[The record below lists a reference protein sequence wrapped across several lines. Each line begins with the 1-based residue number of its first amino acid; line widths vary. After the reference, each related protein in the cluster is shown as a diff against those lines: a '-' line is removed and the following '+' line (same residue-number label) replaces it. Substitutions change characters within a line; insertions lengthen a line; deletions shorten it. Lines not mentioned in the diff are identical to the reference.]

1 MGGAAALLFIPV
13 VAFYLMRPVEASVAA
28 SWRGDAAEV
37 VYASGVVEPRTWA
50 KVASLQ
56 RKRIIDL
63 CRCEGKAVS
72 KGDIL
77 AKLDD
82 VEERAQ
88 LAELTARRDRLKM
101 DVERAR
107 TLLERNVGSR
117 VTLDEKVTQMQEAEA
132 RIAAQQDRIFD
143 LVLRAPMDGI
153 VLRQDG
159 EVGEIAGTGS
169 SDVLFWVGQPK
180 PLRVVADVNE
190 EDIVRVAQ
198 GQKVLLRHDGARG
211 VALSAVVDEV
221 TPKGDPASKTFR
233 VSFALPDDTPLRIG
247 MSVEANIVAREAK
260 GVMLVPAD
268 AVREGRLAVVEGGR
282 VRWRKVE
289 TGIRGG
295 RAIEILSP
303 MAAGAQVVSPARPE
317 LKEGARVRT
326 RQEQRP

>member
-1 MGGAAALLFIPV
+1 
-13 VAFYLMRPVEASVAA
+13 MRPVEASVAT

-88 LAELTARRDRLKM
+88 LAELTARRDRLKL

-132 RIAAQQDRIFD
+132 RIAAQQDRISD

-180 PLRVVADVNE
+180 PLRVVADINE

-198 GQKVLLRHDGARG
+198 GLGCVKTLRDGVR
-211 VALSAVVDEV
+211 
-221 TPKGDPASKTFR
+221 R
-233 VSFALPDDTPLRIG
+233 VSGA
-247 MSVEANIVAREAK
+247 EWA
-260 GVMLVPAD
+260 VM
-268 AVREGRLAVVEGGR
+268 
-282 VRWRKVE
+282 
-289 TGIRGG
+289 
-295 RAIEILSP
+295 
-303 MAAGAQVVSPARPE
+303 
-317 LKEGARVRT
+317 
-326 RQEQRP
+326 